1 MSTKIRVL
9 FVCLGNICRSPTAEA
24 VLRQLAERN
33 GVSVVCDSAGTSGN
47 HDGELA
53 DPRTR
58 AAAARHGVQIAHVS
72 RRVRVSD
79 FANFDWLVAMDA
91 ANARELRR
99 LAPDDNARAQ
109 VIMLRAFEPQA
120 DSLEVPDPWY
130 SGEFD
135 RVFAICERACAGLLR
150 ALHTKSMHSAGSET
164 SSERVGR

>member
-24 VLRQLAERN
+24 VLRQLAERE
-33 GVSVVCDSAGTSGN
+33 GVALLCDSAGTSGN

-58 AAAARHGVQIAHVS
+58 AAAARHGVQITHVS
-72 RRVRVSD
+72 RKVRVSD
-79 FANFDWLVAMDA
+79 FAHFDWLVAMDA
-91 ANARELRR
+91 ANARDLRR
-99 LAPDDNARAQ
+99 LAPDDAARAQ
-109 VIMLRAFEPQA
+109 IVMLRAFDPQA

-135 RVFAICERACAGLLR
+135 HVFAICERACAGLLR
-150 ALHTKSMHSAGSET
+150 ALQTRSMHDAGNGLMRDGS
-164 SSERVGR
+164 GR